1 MEIMMGYAM
10 DFMKAFVYAAVAVG
24 LTFLL
29 KNGSKFKEM
38 AMSLVKGSEA
48 KRIMSEIWDV
58 MAAAVG
64 AINQTYVNNLKL
76 ENAFDEAAQLKAKQM
91 AKEAFWRTLSEESK
105 KFILNR
111 YDDYNTFMDTL
122 LEKMVADAK
131 NEKNGMVL
139 VSEGIM
145 VDEVPVEAGT

>member
-1 MEIMMGYAM
+1 
-10 DFMKAFVYAAVAVG
+10 
-24 LTFLL
+24 
-29 KNGSKFKEM
+29 
-38 AMSLVKGSEA
+38 MSLVKGSEA

-76 ENAFDEAAQLKAKQM
+76 ENAFNEAEQLKAKQM

-105 KFILNR
+105 KFILSR